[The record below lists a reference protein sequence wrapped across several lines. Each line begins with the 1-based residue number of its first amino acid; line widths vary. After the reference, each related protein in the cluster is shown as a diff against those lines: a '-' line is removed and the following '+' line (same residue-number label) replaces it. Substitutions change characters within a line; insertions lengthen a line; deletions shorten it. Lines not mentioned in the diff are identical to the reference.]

1 MVEELGDML
10 LDFVRASTHMRCFLH
25 TTNLMAKALIKEFDV
40 KPKRRSEIKEGV
52 ETTDDNKELSA
63 NEAKLA
69 MELEELSE
77 GIEHEDFVTL
87 IEQDLTDEEKNN
99 NDDGLV
105 NDDDGLVNDIELLS
119 DRERQDLLKSIEPI
133 RLALVKV
140 S

>member
-25 TTNLMAKALIKEFDV
+25 TKNLMAKALIKEFDV

-77 GIEHEDFVTL
+77 GIEHEDFATL

-99 NDDGLV
+99 N
-105 NDDDGLVNDIELLS
+105 DDGLVNDIELLS